1 MNGAVRDC
9 LVEGYEPLVE
19 VLELP
24 DPDDRHV
31 LQHTRRLPIAR
42 GPGGGNVSLRS
53 AGSAVPLGRRWF
65 PAAGIRHP
73 QVILGPAAAQLAFFA
88 IFVMLD
94 FPSAGGTIS
103 PVLLPTSQGV
113 GTDAL
118 KLLAWLGVGVVL
130 LALPIWRKTGPGLA
144 RIAAQIQPLWRVPVG

>member
-1 MNGAVRDC
+1 M
-9 LVEGYEPLVE
+9 
-19 VLELP
+19 
-24 DPDDRHV
+24 
-31 LQHTRRLPIAR
+31 
-42 GPGGGNVSLRS
+42 
-53 AGSAVPLGRRWF
+53 F
-65 PAAGIRHP
+65 
-73 QVILGPAAAQLAFFA
+73 
-88 IFVMLD
+88 D

-144 RIAAQIQPLWRVPVG
+144 RITAQIQPLWRVPVG